1 MPTQQQVTVPKML
14 SDYQQN
20 MKGVDLCDQ
29 MVGYYLLHHRSKKW
43 WHRIFFYL
51 MEASAYNA
59 YVIARDT
66 NPERV
71 KTMWPTFQNY
81 LEDLVASLVGDT
93 RAGKAAALVPEP
105 ARGTVQHTIEKM
117 FEKKKTCHECSLAAE
132 PGARRGVTKFG
143 CRECNVPVHT
153 ECQAK
158 HITRCINA

>member
-1 MPTQQQVTVPKML
+1 
-14 SDYQQN
+14 
-20 MKGVDLCDQ
+20 
-29 MVGYYLLHHRSKKW
+29 
-43 WHRIFFYL
+43 